1 MLPRTMSWDGSVVV
15 ISAPSPSSRARRAA
29 AACRP
34 LSRLGV
40 ASVAATA
47 IGMAVFLAV
56 STAVTPPRVGTA
68 TAWTIIA
75 AVAATTGVGCVLP
88 VLGPT
93 TQDTGPSA

>member
-1 MLPRTMSWDGSVVV
+1 VPRTISWVGSVVLILGPV
-15 ISAPSPSSRARRAA
+15 VVEQGDEAA
-29 AACRP
+29 SACRP

-40 ASVAATA
+40 TSVAATA

-56 STAVTPPRVGTA
+56 STAVTPPPVGTA

-75 AVAATTGVGCVLP
+75 AVAATTGVSCVLP